1 MSKGKT
7 AFFHISVLLTG
18 ILFSMY
24 YFPFEF
30 YAFPGINTKMGLAA
44 IGLVILAFSMA
55 SSDNTIVN
63 KDILKLVIYAG
74 LVSLIGVVS
83 ITFNNTPDTAYA
95 SYIVS
100 FCVWLSAAFVVTSL
114 IRQVHGYLSVDLIC
128 YYVIAI
134 CVFQCIVALCND
146 LYKPFKTFLDQYVYQ
161 GQDFLD
167 SVHRLYGLG
176 ASLDTAGARFSCA
189 LVMIAYLAVNQNDTS
204 KRQNVALLV
213 ISYLL
218 IAVIGNMI
226 ARTTSVGLIVS
237 LGYLAIKT
245 NLFKYGLSVKSKRF
259 LRYLAVVLACTVPVI
274 AYLYNNNAVIHNNL
288 RFAFEGVFNFV
299 ENGELST
306 SSTDKLK
313 TMYVFPESLKTWFI
327 GDGYFS
333 NPKDTDPY
341 YVGKITKGGYYMASD
356 VGYIRLIFYF
366 GIIGLL
372 AFSYFLFQS
381 AKICAG
387 KLHHSKTLIF
397 ILLLINF
404 IIWLKVASDI
414 FLVFALFLT
423 IGKEE
428 NEEYHNRINLNQ

>member
-7 AFFHISVLLTG
+7 AFYHIAVLLTG

-24 YFPFEF
+24 YFPFQF
-30 YAFPGINTKMGLAA
+30 YAFPGINTKMGLAVF
-44 IGLVILAFSMA
+44 GLVILAFSMA
-55 SSDNTIVN
+55 RGDNTIVN
-63 KDILKLVIYAG
+63 KDILKLVTYACI
-74 LVSLIGVVS
+74 VSLIGVIS

-95 SYIVS
+95 TYIVS

-128 YYVIAI
+128 HYVIAI

-146 LYKPFKTFLDQYVYQ
+146 LYTPFKAFLDQYVYQ
-161 GQDFLD
+161 EQDFLD

-176 ASLDTAGARFSCA
+176 ASLDTAGVRFSCA

-245 NLFKYGLSVKSKRF
+245 NLFKYGLAVKSKRF
-259 LRYLAVVLACTVPVI
+259 FGCMAVALVCTIPVM
-274 AYLYNNNAVIHNNL
+274 AYLYNNNAVIHDNL

-313 TMYVFPESLKTWFI
+313 TMYVFPESIKTWFI

-333 NPKDTDPY
+333 NPKDIDPY
-341 YVGKITKGGYYMASD
+341 FVGKITQGGYYMATD
-356 VGYIRLIFYF
+356 VGYLRFIFYF
-366 GIIGLL
+366 GFIGLL
-372 AFSYFLFQS
+372 AFSFFLFQS

-387 KLHHSKTLIF
+387 MLHRYKTLIY

-404 IIWLKVASDI
+404 LVWFKVATDI

-428 NEEYHNRINLNQ
+428 NDDYYNRIKLNQ